1 MTTMYRIHANDSIGS
16 FAVDCFSYEEFQ
28 DCMSRYREDPE
39 IDGIWV
45 EEYDEEEGWQA

>member
-1 MTTMYRIHANDSIGS
+1 MTTIYRIHANDSLGS
-16 FAVDCFSYEEFQ
+16 FAVDCSSYEEFC
-28 DCMSRYREDPE
+28 DCMKSYREDPE